1 MKSKAKSKNLKKLRK
16 YVTMS
21 KKLEKLIE
29 VKKSLTKRLNDLE
42 TYMFIENIVDTSI
55 IKTKENNQE
64 LIIGIK

>member
-1 MKSKAKSKNLKKLRK
+1 MKSKTKSKNLKKLHK

-29 VKKSLTKRLNDLE
+29 VKKSLIKRLNDLE

>member
-55 IKTKENNQE
+55 IKTKK
-64 LIIGIK
+64 IIKN

>member
-1 MKSKAKSKNLKKLRK
+1 MKSKTKSKNLKKLHK

-29 VKKSLTKRLNDLE
+29 VKKSLIKRLNDLE

-55 IKTKENNQE
+55 IKTKK
-64 LIIGIK
+64 IIKN